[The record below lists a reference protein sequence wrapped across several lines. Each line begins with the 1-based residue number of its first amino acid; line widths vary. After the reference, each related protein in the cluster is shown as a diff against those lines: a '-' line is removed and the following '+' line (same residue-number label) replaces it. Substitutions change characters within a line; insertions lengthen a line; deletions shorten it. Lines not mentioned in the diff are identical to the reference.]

1 VARRTSASPVA
12 VGMVT
17 DRIAKD
23 APRLY
28 DLYERTY
35 GYVHDRKDRPTDEQ
49 KLRVKSSGVSD
60 EVPHVVADQ
69 RYGREQVTKAA
80 GEIDQADQLLARAWK
95 RLENLYREPYQCAHC
110 SPETGKTWR
119 TICVETGE
127 AHEEELESLAA
138 YKTPDDKE
146 SKDAE
151 QGKESKRKRAIAGEL
166 ERLAIERN
174 QTLRRFTLRE
184 LSLRREQ
191 ESLG

>member
-60 EVPHVVADQ
+60 EVPH
-69 RYGREQVTKAA
+69 
-80 GEIDQADQLLARAWK
+80 QADQLLARAWK